1 MECQISAAPQDN
13 DHRDQQEGIEA
24 RAKPKQ
30 GRLGGG
36 SAGRAGQQ
44 RGGRCAR
51 QSRTGNCRWGDWRG
65 CGCDGGHPNLLG
77 IGAKLSQDSVSVIIG
92 VSKSN
97 RATVYVELR
106 VSVRLCRSLRPS
118 DINKS

>member
-36 SAGRAGQQ
+36 SAGWAGQQ
-44 RGGRCAR
+44 RGGRGAR
-51 QSRTGNCRWGDWRG
+51 QSRTGYW
-65 CGCDGGHPNLLG
+65 CG
-77 IGAKLSQDSVSVIIG
+77 VTG
-92 VSKSN
+92 VGMGVMV
-97 RATVYVELR
+97 ATPI
-106 VSVRLCRSLRPS
+106 C
-118 DINKS
+118 